1 MTGGAGARCL
11 FNNCFLLFP
20 LVSCKSHTFLPCQR
34 QREEAAFVLL
44 LLSALPSCCNP
55 LSPCLNGAEGGT
67 AIVLPAQVHPKGQ
80 EVLFSLPTRHAQYL
94 FVVFLAPSPMP
105 PTHTQ
110 TFVWGMGVHTCQ
122 LFHGKL
128 RGEPQHFPLDGF
140 PVISYSYDSCSL
152 LLI

>member
-1 MTGGAGARCL
+1 MPKAKRRGCFCVAPTLCSA
-11 FNNCFLLFP
+11 FLLQSF
-20 LVSCKSHTFLPCQR
+20 
-34 QREEAAFVLL
+34 AA
-44 LLSALPSCCNP
+44 LSKW
-55 LSPCLNGAEGGT
+55 AEGGT